1 MDKANLAEKLS
12 LFSEQWSPRVIA
24 EANGQYIKLAKVE
37 GEFVWHAHANEDET
51 FLVISGKLIIRMHDR
66 TVELNPGELFVVP
79 RGVEHNPYAPV
90 ETHIMLIE
98 PKQTTHTGDV
108 ESERTVAIEDQTWI

>member
-12 LFSEQWSPRVIA
+12 LFTDQWSPRVIA
-24 EANGQYIKLAKVE
+24 EANDQYIKLAKVQ
-37 GEFVWHAHANEDET
+37 GEFVWHAHEHEDET
-51 FLVISGKLIIRMHDR
+51 FFVISGKLMIQMRDR
-66 TVELNPGELFVVP
+66 TIELNPGELFVVP
-79 RGVEHNPYAPV
+79 KGVEHNPYAPV

-108 ESERTVAIEDQTWI
+108 ETERTVAIEDQVWI